1 MRFNEADNSTPR
13 ASVLS
18 IIFSVLFCYLL
29 DALTYCHENFY
40 YYDQDYIM
48 TYHSSFKSETF
59 KDIAYF
65 NFKKK

>member
-1 MRFNEADNSTPR
+1 MHLHIAMKIF
-13 ASVLS
+13 
-18 IIFSVLFCYLL
+18 IIMIKIISK
-29 DALTYCHENFY
+29 
-40 YYDQDYIM
+40 